1 MYRDQEKTMSA
12 GKSTLGGVLKPIATM
27 PLQGVLQEAL
37 FALHE
42 AKQNVDIT
50 DAKLFGAKQNVD
62 ITDAKLFGARVCD
75 VAEACAPDSPNE
87 PIDVLVYKIRDLVQ
101 GLVKATASIETRL

>member
-1 MYRDQEKTMSA
+1 MYRDQEKTMCA
-12 GKSTLGGVLKPIATM
+12 GKSMLDGLKPIAQM
-27 PLQGVLQEAL
+27 PLHGVLQEAL
-37 FALHE
+37 SALYA
-42 AKQNVDIT
+42 AKQNVDI
-50 DAKLFGAKQNVD
+50 A
-62 ITDAKLFGARVCD
+62 DAKLFGARVCD